1 MPPNLLLNPSGQTG
15 YNHMVLWVYMFT
27 WPLAMVCTWS
37 VLCQLFSELNSL
49 LDLSLCTAGEAGE
62 LI

>member
-1 MPPNLLLNPSGQTG
+1 
-15 YNHMVLWVYMFT
+15 MVLWVYMFT